1 MTRADSKVEERQ
13 DALIVRK
20 AEERGLADF
29 GWLKSRHSFSFGEYY
44 DPNHMGF
51 RSLRVIN
58 DDRVAAGKGFGTHP
72 HDNMEIISY
81 VVAGAIEHKDS
92 MGTGSVV
99 RPGEV
104 QRMSAGT
111 GVTHSEFNPS
121 HTEGVH
127 FLQVWI
133 LPEKQG
139 LEPSY
144 EQKRFEK
151 AEKQG
156 ALRLIGSRDGRDGS
170 TTIHQDV
177 NMYAGLFHAG
187 ESFSLPLQADRHIW
201 VQVVGGSVRVNG
213 IELNTG
219 DAVAI
224 TETDELNVEGV
235 HSAEI
240 LVFDLGCCE
249 PRSRP
254 HQRSVSA
261 EISRSASQRAHN
273 SVPFGAVWRYG

>member
-240 LVFDLGCCE
+240 LVFDLG
-249 PRSRP
+249 
-254 HQRSVSA
+254 
-261 EISRSASQRAHN
+261 
-273 SVPFGAVWRYG
+273 